1 MKRIAT
7 QTPNNL
13 PGLLPTSP
21 GQSLILVLGRAGLIF
36 LALLLPGRSAAAIE
50 YPPIS
55 SFLFGNTSVNAPA
68 QTNPVSGDGYPYRLL
83 LPPNYNPAIPYPVI
97 IFLHGGGEIGTDNMR
112 QLTAGRN
119 TANGGL
125 ALVSSENQ
133 SNYPCIFAAPQMLVN
148 SWYNSDS
155 VRAVSNL
162 VVLLKTQYSV
172 DSRRICLT
180 GLSSGGIGSWNLPPQ
195 ISPNP
200 FSCIVPL
207 SGFSRYLDTTPQIPV
222 WDFHAANDNTESINF
237 GNPRGMR
244 VPGEHG
250 SDVIVSHLRDLG
262 YPIIYTRYTTG
273 GHNIWA
279 LAYQNPLLLPW
290 MFAQR
295 LGQPMP
301 AAPGLTITGSSQSS
315 SNLTLSG
322 SATPAPGFTRVGW
335 ASNFKNPGEQKSDGV
350 ADGTTAALASASSLF
365 DQTFVGQRVGILPSN
380 PDQGA
385 AYYEIAAVP
394 DSHTVTLN
402 QTLRAGTYSFITYP
416 RGTPQNPYP
425 AEGSISPNWQLANIP
440 LSVGTNLIQVIAEAP
455 SGVSNYGGLTTIN
468 QQFKVIYAGEKPQ

>member
-1 MKRIAT
+1 MKPFT
-7 QTPNNL
+7 KQHNL
-13 PGLLPTSP
+13 C
-21 GQSLILVLGRAGLIF
+21 LIL
-36 LALLLPGRSAAAIE
+36 LALLFQGLSASAIE

-55 SFLFGNTSVNAPA
+55 SFLFGNTEVNAPA

-83 LPPNYNPAIPYPVI
+83 LPPNYNPAVRYPVI
-97 IFLHGGGEIGTDNMR
+97 VYLHGGGEIGTDNVR

-125 ALVSSENQ
+125 ALVSTENQ
-133 SNYPCIFAAPQMLVN
+133 TNYPCIFAAPQMRLN
-148 SWYNSDS
+148 SWYSETS

-162 VVLLKTQYSV
+162 VALLKTQYSV
-172 DSRRICLT
+172 DRERICLT

-207 SGFSRYLDTTPQIPV
+207 SGFSRFLDTTPKIPV
-222 WDFHAANDNTESINF
+222 WNFHAANDNVESIKF

-250 SDVIVSHLRDLG
+250 SDVIVSHLRELG
-262 YPIIYTRYTTG
+262 YPIIYTRYSTG
-273 GHNIWA
+273 GHNIWP

-295 LGQPMP
+295 LGQPMHG
-301 AAPGLTITGSSQSS
+301 APGLEITGSSQSA

-322 SATPAPGFTRVGW
+322 TVTSAPGFTRIGW
-335 ASNFKNPGEQKSDGV
+335 TSNFQNPGEQKSDGV
-350 ADGTTAALASASSLF
+350 ADGTTALLVSASSSF
-365 DQTFVGQRVGILPSN
+365 DNTFVGQRVGILPSN
-380 PDQGA
+380 DDQGA
-385 AYYEIAAVP
+385 AYYEIVAVP
-394 DSHTVTLN
+394 DAKSVRLS

-416 RGTPQNPYP
+416 YGTPQNPYP
-425 AEGSISPNWQLANIP
+425 TEGSVVPNWKLANIP

-455 SGVSNYGGLTTIN
+455 SGVANYGGLMTLN
-468 QQFKVIYAGEKPQ
+468 QPFTVIYAGETGK